1 MLIKRKTIIL
11 KKVEWREMKVDA
23 VSQCASIRMD
33 MQ

>member
-23 VSQCASIRMD
+23 VSLCHSIRMD